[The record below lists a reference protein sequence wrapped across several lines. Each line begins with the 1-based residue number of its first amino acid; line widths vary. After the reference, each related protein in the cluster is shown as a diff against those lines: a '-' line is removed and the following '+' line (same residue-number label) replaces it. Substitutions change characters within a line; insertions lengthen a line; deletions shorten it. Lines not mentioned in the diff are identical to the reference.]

1 MKKKVVKIIG
11 IVMLSFILAYTLFIV
26 EESIRLSNNSLAE
39 PLIVFEESYSGS
51 VGDATYKSL
60 GFTLITEYAYFE
72 DSNDRVYP
80 ISQEFWLFDRFL
92 IWAWIN

>member
-1 MKKKVVKIIG
+1 MKNILKIIG
-11 IVMLSFILAYTLFIV
+11 IAILSVVLVYALFIV

-92 IWAWIN
+92 IWAWIS